1 MKYTQGFSL
10 NRFCKLRS
18 ISCCYVEKDRE
29 YDRRQE
35 ILRSVGAEAVKCQ
48 YRAKRVDFGFTY
60 VLAIQTQK
68 KYQTPI
74 LALAAA
80 LNPLT

>member
-1 MKYTQGFSL
+1 M
-10 NRFCKLRS
+10 S
-18 ISCCYVEKDRE
+18 IQNKK
-29 YDRRQE
+29 
-35 ILRSVGAEAVKCQ
+35 GA
-48 YRAKRVDFGFTY
+48 FGFTY

-80 LNPLT
+80 LNSLT